1 MLNCYIADGFWNGIC
16 RVDVDP
22 PSEGGASLEA
32 DIQTPTGGFSQSE
45 IEALRAELAAK
56 QKALDNARQIERRY
70 KSLEAIVGDTN
81 PEKLQEL
88 RDAEQRLKQEQAE
101 RERLIIEAKN
111 QVTSEYKG
119 HIDELQKL
127 NTKLASEQQ
136 QVALTFELFKEFN
149 QAEGDGT
156 KFDGFVT
163 LSQGLFHRMDSGEIQ
178 VKDAKGRIV
187 TTKDDD
193 GTLRPAMP
201 REFMKLLIAGKLDN
215 DYDIPNADFLKM
227 SFAPYNKAMG
237 AGIPSGNGAPM
248 PKDLSSLSQ
257 AQLGSLIFGG

>member
-1 MLNCYIADGFWNGIC
+1 MLNRYVADGFWDGIC
-16 RVDVDP
+16 RVDADP
-22 PSEGGASLEA
+22 PGDVGEPAPSAGDDVAA
-32 DIQTPTGGFSQSE
+32 Q
-45 IEALRAELAAK
+45 IEALKAELAGKEDALAK
-56 QKALDNARQIERRY
+56 SRQFERRY
-70 KSLEAIVGDTN
+70 RSLEAIVGDTN

-127 NTKLASEQQ
+127 NAKLTAEQQ
-136 QVALTFELFKEFN
+136 QVLLTFDLFKEFN

-163 LSQGLFHRMDSGEIQ
+163 LSQGLFHRTDSGEIQ

-187 TTKDDD
+187 TTKDEDS
-193 GTLRPAMP
+193 TLRPATP

-237 AGIPSGNGAPM
+237 AGLPSGNGAPM